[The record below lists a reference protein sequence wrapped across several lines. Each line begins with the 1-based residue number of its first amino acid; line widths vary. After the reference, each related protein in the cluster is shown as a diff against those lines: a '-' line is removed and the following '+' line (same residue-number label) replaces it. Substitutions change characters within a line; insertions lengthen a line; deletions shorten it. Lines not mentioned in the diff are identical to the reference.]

1 MKKYDPK
8 VASWQINEQDFP
20 RGEDSTEK
28 LKFLI
33 RYAILAP
40 SSHNTQPWKFS
51 IAEDQIRI
59 FVDKTRWLKVADADQ
74 RELHVSIGCA
84 LENLLIAAEH
94 FGYAHQVTYFPELG
108 NEELAALVR
117 FTPQGQPSAFRP
129 TTLFDAIPARHTN
142 RQAYYARPILAEDL
156 QRLHDC
162 YVEEGIQLHV
172 TDEPDIKRRVDEL
185 MVRADALQFADPA
198 WRDELGY
205 WIGQGAFGMPWLVS
219 KVAQLAVT
227 YLNMGKGT
235 AKKDSE
241 VLMSAPVLAALS
253 SHVSNRTA
261 QVKAGQAFERVW
273 LLATNSG
280 IRLHPMNQILQ
291 LPEIK
296 TEVTKLMP
304 MEGVMPQLTF
314 RLGYAEQEKEHTPR
328 RPLNEVLIQ

>member
-1 MKKYDPK
+1 
-8 VASWQINEQDFP
+8 
-20 RGEDSTEK
+20 
-28 LKFLI
+28 
-33 RYAILAP
+33 
-40 SSHNTQPWKFS
+40 
-51 IAEDQIRI
+51 
-59 FVDKTRWLKVADADQ
+59 
-74 RELHVSIGCA
+74 

-94 FGYAHQVTYFPELG
+94 FGYAHQVTCFPEAG
-108 NEELAALVR
+108 NKELAALVR

-129 TTLFDAIPARHTN
+129 MTLFDAISTRYTN
-142 RQAYYARPILAEDL
+142 RQAYYARPIPAEDL
-156 QRLHDC
+156 RRLHDC
-162 YVEEGIQLHV
+162 CVEEGIQLHV
-172 TDEPDIKRRVDEL
+172 TDDPDIKRRVDEL
-185 MVRADALQFADPA
+185 MARADALQFADPA

-227 YLNMGKGT
+227 RLNMGKGT

-241 VLMSAPVLAALS
+241 VLMSAPALVALS
-253 SHVSNRTA
+253 SHSNNRTA

-273 LLATNSG
+273 LMAAKLG

-304 MEGVMPQLTF
+304 MEGVIPQLTF

-328 RPLNEVLIQ
+328 RTLNEVLIR